1 LIIRDI
7 LYEDLLK
14 AIKIAFEGDNDIF
27 NFYDPNENPKNIKD
41 IVEDIGSKILEYEGG
56 IYRGVYDDK
65 NLVGYFV
72 YIDNVLI
79 SFALNIKYRVKEW
92 LDFLYESIKKELGL
106 FICCLWNT
114 NKRAIK
120 WLQKNNM
127 KINYFDN
134 NITELICQ

>member
-1 LIIRDI
+1 MIIRDI
-7 LYEDLLK
+7 LYENLLK

-27 NFYDPNENPKNIKD
+27 KFYDPNENPKDIKD

>member
-1 LIIRDI
+1 MIIRDI

-27 NFYDPNENPKNIKD
+27 KFYDPNENPKNIKD

>member
-1 LIIRDI
+1 MTIKNIT
-7 LYEDLLK
+7 YNYLLN
-14 AIKIAFEGDNDIF
+14 AIKISFEGDDDILK
-27 NFYDPNENPKNIKD
+27 FYDPNENPKNIKD
-41 IVEDIGSKILEYEGG
+41 IVEDIGSKILEYEGA
-56 IYRGVYDDK
+56 IYRGVYDGK
-65 NLVGYFV
+65 KLVGYFV

>member
-27 NFYDPNENPKNIKD
+27 NFYDPNENPKDIKD

>member
-1 LIIRDI
+1 MIIRDI

-27 NFYDPNENPKNIKD
+27 NFYDPNENPKDIKD

>member
-27 NFYDPNENPKNIKD
+27 KFYDPNENPKDIKD

>member
-27 NFYDPNENPKNIKD
+27 KFYDPNENPKNIKD

>member
-1 LIIRDI
+1 MIIRDI

-27 NFYDPNENPKNIKD
+27 KFYDPNENPKDIKD

>member
-1 LIIRDI
+1 MIIRDI

>member
-1 LIIRDI
+1 MIIRDI

-27 NFYDPNENPKNIKD
+27 KFYDPNENPKNIKD

-92 LDFLYESIKKELGL
+92 LDFLYESIRKELGL

-120 WLQKNNM
+120 WLQKKNM